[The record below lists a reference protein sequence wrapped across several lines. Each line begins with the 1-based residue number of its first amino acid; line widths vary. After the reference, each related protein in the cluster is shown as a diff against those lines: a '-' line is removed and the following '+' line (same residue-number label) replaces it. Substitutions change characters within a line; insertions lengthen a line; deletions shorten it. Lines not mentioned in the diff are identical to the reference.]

1 MVTIVNKGPHPSV
14 VKEVI
19 CRNCGSTL
27 SYTPVDLVS
36 VTARDY
42 GGGCDTSHHIVCPSC
57 SNKIFVS
64 KY

>member
-1 MVTIVNKGPHPSV
+1 MVTVVNKGPHPSV

-27 SYTPVDLVS
+27 SYTPVD
-36 VTARDY
+36 VTAVTSRDY
-42 GGGCDTSHHIVCPSC
+42 DGHNSIDHHIVCPTC
-57 SNKIFVS
+57 SNKVHVS